1 MGCVWPG
8 KVHYPDFNNPTSF
21 DMWLEG
27 LKNLSSVYNLSPS
40 GFWIDMNEFSNF
52 VNGEIPENGSCNNG
66 ENGIVVEGKNSFLE
80 DKL

>member
-1 MGCVWPG
+1 
-8 KVHYPDFNNPTSF
+8 
-21 DMWLEG
+21 
-27 LKNLSSVYNLSPS
+27 
-40 GFWIDMNEFSNF
+40 MNEFSNF